1 MPTPAPQAGDV
12 TLVDSLGSMQLATQ
26 AAISQAF
33 KTPEVIKLF
42 ALKQPSQLRQRLDQ
56 LQARFTATSE
66 GGGKQPLLPAACARR
81 MTPPFRPPPQ
91 RDKTLG
97 KISKAQAQQQGL
109 EVLIALKRLGD
120 KLSDDELGFLQK
132 HMTQSMAQFV
142 AVKDDEMST

>member
-1 MPTPAPQAGDV
+1 
-12 TLVDSLGSMQLATQ
+12 MQLATQ

-56 LQARFTATSE
+56 LQVRNTHRRPVGPFLLVFRGRHFLLDQ
-66 GGGKQPLLPAACARR
+66 GGPLWMRR
-81 MTPPFRPPPQ
+81 LRPPPPQQ

-120 KLSDDELGFLQK
+120 KARDRSPAPAPRVPSLSGSRLK
-132 HMTQSMAQFV
+132 RAR
-142 AVKDDEMST
+142 